1 MAMNLAWIWHLE
13 SWKKMKE
20 NADRV
25 LDIQKYVN
33 RQHKK
38 LFKKEIY
45 ESSGD
50 SGTRNRK

>member
-1 MAMNLAWIWHLE
+1 MDLAFGILE
-13 SWKKMKE
+13 ENEE
-20 NADRV
+20 NADSV

-33 RQHKK
+33 RQYRK
-38 LFKKEIY
+38 LFKKEVY